1 MGIGIGT
8 IAIADGAILIWAV
21 GAATAGYVV
30 LGLGGAAMLLSLV
43 VWSRSYAARRRWASR
58 SRFGQP

>member
-21 GAATAGYVV
+21 GAATVGYVV
-30 LGLGGAAMLLSLV
+30 LGLGGAALLLSLLL
-43 VWSRSYAARRRWASR
+43 WSRSYAARRR
-58 SRFGQP
+58 